1 MATLEDAAAELVTRL
16 KGLDSEIEESQHAL
30 EKLRAGTVEIS
41 GGVDQEW
48 ARLTEAVTSFLDTLR
63 EEEERMTDDVREA
76 LQATGDARG
85 NVQEDGSEA
94 RADIA
99 EAGADL
105 DALAQHATALQPG
118 LESLVTESGEAP
130 ARALAARA
138 QEVERE
144 LAQALEDART
154 FLADEGC
161 AALDEVADEIRQ
173 RCQALKGFL
182 EERAGEL
189 DAATDEFEHKVDQL
203 EQYVATHA
211 FQASRDH
218 ARAVVEWALAE
229 FGHGSDAQLEG
240 LGAVVAE
247 AVAALQ
253 ELAAEVAGA
262 GVSLAG
268 QGAELGS
275 ALSGPREAIVGAVSA
290 LDSVKELLA
299 GLSFLQ
305 A

>member
-1 MATLEDAAAELVTRL
+1 MATLEDAAEELVVRL
-16 KGLDSEIEESQHAL
+16 KGLDSQIEESEHAIHQ
-30 EKLRAGTVEIS
+30 LRANVDEVA
-41 GGVDQEW
+41 GGVDQDW

-63 EEEERMTDDVREA
+63 EEQERMTEDVREA

-85 NVQEDGSEA
+85 DVQEDGSAA
-94 RADIA
+94 RRDIA

-118 LESLVTESGEAP
+118 LESLVTGSGEAP

-144 LAQALEDART
+144 LAQALEEAGT
-154 FLADEGC
+154 FLTDEVR
-161 AALDEVADEIRQ
+161 AALDEMADEIRR
-173 RCQALKGFL
+173 RCEALKGFL

-189 DAATDEFEHKVDQL
+189 GAATDEFEHKVDEL
-203 EQYVATHA
+203 EQYVASNG

-229 FGHGSDAQLEG
+229 FAHGSEAPLEG
-240 LGAVVAE
+240 LRAAVGDT
-247 AVAALQ
+247 VAALQ
-253 ELAAEVAGA
+253 ELTAEVAEAGA
-262 GVSLAG
+262 SLAG

-275 ALSGPREAIVGAVSA
+275 ALSGPREAVIGALSA

-299 GLSFLQ
+299 GLSFMQ